1 MENLGLGK
9 VLLVEDDEKLAGLI
23 AHFLSQHGF
32 EVRVVHRGDE
42 ALAPTVR
49 GSLAFGQLAI
59 DRSCRGVSLGDE
71 KIDLTTMEFELLW
84 LLASSAGKILS
95 RDDILNRMR
104 GIAFDGLNRSVDVY
118 ISKLRNKLNDNPREP
133 VCIKTIWGKGYLPS
147 PMLRLFLRLYI
158 ILALGL
164 AGAIWLVNYTFDEL
178 LPEANETYNREAM
191 RGPAY
196 GLVEQLRPL
205 PAGVAR
211 EARLAELQQHY
222 GLRLALIARDAAALT
237 SREQQLLTDGKLVVR
252 GDFMEFITEIDGGAQ
267 LLQIKLPVEPRWLYL
282 WAYSLLG
289 LCLAIVLYFWV
300 RPHWRDLEH
309 IRLAAQRFG
318 DNDLGSRILLP
329 RRSSVREL
337 AGHFNQM
344 AERIEHLIAN
354 QRELTNAVSHELRT
368 PIARLSFELDQLKQE
383 ADPRQSRALIG
394 DMYADLGEL
403 EDMVSELLT
412 YASLERGATQVTREN
427 IEAHSWL
434 DSVIGSVAL
443 EAEAEGVQLSLGTC
457 EVDFIQIEPRFMAR
471 AVINLLRNAIRYAE
485 HRVEVS
491 LVKFGSGYEVRVCDD
506 GPGVPEDGREKIF
519 QPFMRLDASRDR
531 RTGGFGLG
539 LALVQRVSQWH
550 GGQVQVLDSQWG
562 GA

>member
-1 MENLGLGK
+1 
-9 VLLVEDDEKLAGLI
+9 
-23 AHFLSQHGF
+23 
-32 EVRVVHRGDE
+32 
-42 ALAPTVR
+42 
-49 GSLAFGQLAI
+49 
-59 DRSCRGVSLGDE
+59 
-71 KIDLTTMEFELLW
+71 
-84 LLASSAGKILS
+84 
-95 RDDILNRMR
+95 
-104 GIAFDGLNRSVDVY
+104 
-118 ISKLRNKLNDNPREP
+118 
-133 VCIKTIWGKGYLPS
+133 
-147 PMLRLFLRLYI
+147 MLRLFLRLYI

-205 PAGVAR
+205 PAGAAR

-252 GDFMEFITEIDGGAQ
+252 GDFMEFITEIDGGTQ

-562 GA
+562 GASFRMTWAYAD

>member
-1 MENLGLGK
+1 
-9 VLLVEDDEKLAGLI
+9 
-23 AHFLSQHGF
+23 
-32 EVRVVHRGDE
+32 
-42 ALAPTVR
+42 
-49 GSLAFGQLAI
+49 
-59 DRSCRGVSLGDE
+59 
-71 KIDLTTMEFELLW
+71 
-84 LLASSAGKILS
+84 
-95 RDDILNRMR
+95 
-104 GIAFDGLNRSVDVY
+104 
-118 ISKLRNKLNDNPREP
+118 
-133 VCIKTIWGKGYLPS
+133 
-147 PMLRLFLRLYI
+147 MLRLFLRLYI

-205 PAGVAR
+205 PAGAAR

-222 GLRLALIARDAAALT
+222 GLRLALIARDAAALA

-443 EAEAEGVQLSLGTC
+443 EAEAEGVQLSLGAC

-562 GA
+562 GASFRMTWAYAD

>member
-1 MENLGLGK
+1 
-9 VLLVEDDEKLAGLI
+9 
-23 AHFLSQHGF
+23 
-32 EVRVVHRGDE
+32 
-42 ALAPTVR
+42 
-49 GSLAFGQLAI
+49 
-59 DRSCRGVSLGDE
+59 
-71 KIDLTTMEFELLW
+71 
-84 LLASSAGKILS
+84 
-95 RDDILNRMR
+95 
-104 GIAFDGLNRSVDVY
+104 
-118 ISKLRNKLNDNPREP
+118 
-133 VCIKTIWGKGYLPS
+133 
-147 PMLRLFLRLYI
+147 MLRLFLRLYV

-178 LPEANETYNREAM
+178 LPDANETYSREIL

-205 PAGVAR
+205 LGEAR
-211 EARLAELQQHY
+211 QARLAELQRHY
-222 GLRLALIARDAAALT
+222 GLHLKLIEKDALALT
-237 SREQQLLTDGKLVVR
+237 EREQKLLTDGSLLVR
-252 GDFMEFITEIDGGAQ
+252 GDFSEFITPIDGGAQ
-267 LLQIKLPVEPRWLYL
+267 LLEIKLPQEPKIYL
-282 WAYSLLG
+282 WAYVLLG

-329 RRSSVREL
+329 RRSTVREL

-344 AERIEHLIAN
+344 AERIESLIAN

-368 PIARLSFELDQLKQE
+368 PIARLSFELDQLKQQ
-383 ADPRQSRALIG
+383 ADPRQCLALIT

-403 EDMVSELLT
+403 EEMVSELLT
-412 YASLERGATQVTREN
+412 YASLERGATQVTQEN

-443 EAEAEGVQLSLGTC
+443 EAEAEGVQLSLRTC
-457 EVDFIQIEPRFMAR
+457 EVDVIQIEPRFMAR

-485 HRVEVS
+485 RRVEVS

-506 GPGVPEDGREKIF
+506 GPGIPEDGRAKIF
-519 QPFMRLDASRDR
+519 QPFIRLDASRDR

-539 LALVQRVSQWH
+539 LALVQRVCQWH
-550 GGQVQVLDSQWG
+550 GGQVQVFDSEWG
-562 GA
+562 GASFRMSWAYTE

>member
-1 MENLGLGK
+1 
-9 VLLVEDDEKLAGLI
+9 
-23 AHFLSQHGF
+23 
-32 EVRVVHRGDE
+32 
-42 ALAPTVR
+42 
-49 GSLAFGQLAI
+49 
-59 DRSCRGVSLGDE
+59 
-71 KIDLTTMEFELLW
+71 
-84 LLASSAGKILS
+84 
-95 RDDILNRMR
+95 
-104 GIAFDGLNRSVDVY
+104 
-118 ISKLRNKLNDNPREP
+118 
-133 VCIKTIWGKGYLPS
+133 
-147 PMLRLFLRLYI
+147 MLRLFLRLYI

-164 AGAIWLVNYTFDEL
+164 AGAILLVNYTFDEL

-205 PAGVAR
+205 PAGRAR
-211 EARLAELQQHY
+211 ETRLAELQQHY
-222 GLRLALIARDAAALT
+222 GLRLALIARDGAGLT
-237 SREQQLLTDGKLVVR
+237 PREQQLLADGKLVVR
-252 GDFMEFITEIDGGAQ
+252 GDFMEFITDIDGGAQ
-267 LLQIKLPVEPRWLYL
+267 LLEIKLPVEPRWLYL

-318 DNDLGSRILLP
+318 NNDLGSRILLS
-329 RRSSVREL
+329 RRSTVREL

-368 PIARLSFELDQLKQE
+368 PIARLSFELDQLRQE

-403 EDMVSELLT
+403 EEMVSELLT

-427 IEAHSWL
+427 IEAQSWL

-443 EAEAEGVQLSLGTC
+443 EAEAEGVQLSLRTC

-485 HRVEVS
+485 RRVEVS

-562 GA
+562 GASFRMTWAYAD

>member
-1 MENLGLGK
+1 
-9 VLLVEDDEKLAGLI
+9 
-23 AHFLSQHGF
+23 
-32 EVRVVHRGDE
+32 
-42 ALAPTVR
+42 
-49 GSLAFGQLAI
+49 
-59 DRSCRGVSLGDE
+59 
-71 KIDLTTMEFELLW
+71 
-84 LLASSAGKILS
+84 
-95 RDDILNRMR
+95 
-104 GIAFDGLNRSVDVY
+104 
-118 ISKLRNKLNDNPREP
+118 
-133 VCIKTIWGKGYLPS
+133 
-147 PMLRLFLRLYI
+147 MLRLFLRLYI

-252 GDFMEFITEIDGGAQ
+252 GDFMEFITEIDGGTQ

-562 GA
+562 GASFRMTWAYAD

>member
-1 MENLGLGK
+1 
-9 VLLVEDDEKLAGLI
+9 
-23 AHFLSQHGF
+23 
-32 EVRVVHRGDE
+32 
-42 ALAPTVR
+42 
-49 GSLAFGQLAI
+49 
-59 DRSCRGVSLGDE
+59 
-71 KIDLTTMEFELLW
+71 
-84 LLASSAGKILS
+84 
-95 RDDILNRMR
+95 
-104 GIAFDGLNRSVDVY
+104 
-118 ISKLRNKLNDNPREP
+118 
-133 VCIKTIWGKGYLPS
+133 
-147 PMLRLFLRLYI
+147 MLRLFLRLYI

-164 AGAIWLVNYTFDEL
+164 AGAILLVNYTFDEL

-562 GA
+562 GASFRMTWAYAD

>member
-1 MENLGLGK
+1 
-9 VLLVEDDEKLAGLI
+9 
-23 AHFLSQHGF
+23 
-32 EVRVVHRGDE
+32 
-42 ALAPTVR
+42 
-49 GSLAFGQLAI
+49 
-59 DRSCRGVSLGDE
+59 
-71 KIDLTTMEFELLW
+71 
-84 LLASSAGKILS
+84 
-95 RDDILNRMR
+95 
-104 GIAFDGLNRSVDVY
+104 
-118 ISKLRNKLNDNPREP
+118 
-133 VCIKTIWGKGYLPS
+133 
-147 PMLRLFLRLYI
+147 MLRLFLRLYI

-252 GDFMEFITEIDGGAQ
+252 GDFMEFITEIDGGTQ

-491 LVKFGSGYEVRVCDD
+491 LVEFGSGYEVRVCDD

-562 GA
+562 GASFRMTWAYAD